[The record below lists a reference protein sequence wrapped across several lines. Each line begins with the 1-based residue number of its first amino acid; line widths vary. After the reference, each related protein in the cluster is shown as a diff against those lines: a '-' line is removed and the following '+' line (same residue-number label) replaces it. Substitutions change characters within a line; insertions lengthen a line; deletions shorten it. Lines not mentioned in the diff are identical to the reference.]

1 MLAGYVLWR
10 DWRKHRRGEPIV
22 PVRRWVSR
30 ARRLLGRP
38 WRGSG
43 TPADDV
49 LVTDAVTA
57 ELTTGWDADADVHE
71 QLWLLNRSVNLL
83 SLREAEH
90 HDEASAKFRELENDR
105 DSIARDVTDVREQL
119 TDVATGSVRLELLGL
134 VLVGIGTV
142 LSAFGGH

>member
-1 MLAGYVLWR
+1 M
-10 DWRKHRRGEPIV
+10 
-22 PVRRWVSR
+22 
-30 ARRLLGRP
+30 
-38 WRGSG
+38 
-43 TPADDV
+43 
-49 LVTDAVTA
+49 TA